1 MHNVLPH
8 LELACIFLENTL
20 QGYLEGIANW
30 EPNMATIVYLV
41 HYQFN
46 AGSVSLILNIITGNI
61 YPQYHVVFDDTISTV
76 YHIRKGT
83 V

>member
-1 MHNVLPH
+1 MQGGMAGLPK
-8 LELACIFLENTL
+8 LEPRARTR
-20 QGYLEGIANW
+20 
-30 EPNMATIVYLV
+30 VYLV
-41 HYQFN
+41 NPPFH
-46 AGSVSLILNIITGNI
+46 AGPVSLILNIIIGNI